1 MALPETDLDG
11 SFITAENFRHA
22 IQSISGLAVTKTAS
36 IGIASE
42 RCVLGMR
49 ANLDLLADLVDRA
62 DQALYAAKNAR
73 RNCICHIVAV
83 PQSGNHFPAA
93 SA

>member
-1 MALPETDLDG
+1 MALPETDSDG
-11 SFITAENFRHA
+11 SFIAAENFRQA
-22 IQSISGLAVTKTAS
+22 IQSFSGLAVTMTAS

-42 RCVLGMR
+42 RCVLGTR
-49 ANLDLLADLVDRA
+49 ANFDLLADLVDRA
-62 DQALYAAKNAR
+62 DQALYAAKYAG

-83 PQSGNHFPAA
+83 PQSGNHLPAA